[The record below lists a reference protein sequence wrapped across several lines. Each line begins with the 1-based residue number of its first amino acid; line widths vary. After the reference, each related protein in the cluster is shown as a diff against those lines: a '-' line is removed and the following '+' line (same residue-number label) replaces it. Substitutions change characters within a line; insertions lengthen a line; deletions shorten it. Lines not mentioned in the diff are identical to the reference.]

1 MKTIL
6 VLCASGAL
14 GTLARYSLSGL
25 VYRIFGS
32 RFPYGT
38 LAVNL
43 LGCLLL
49 GFLATLA
56 EVRLALTPSMRLFLM
71 IGFCGAFTTFSTLI
85 YESFNLI
92 RDGQTVSAFMNLM
105 ITVILGFMLF
115 RVGMLIGELI

>member
-6 VLCASGAL
+6 ILGLSGAL

-38 LAVNL
+38 MAVNL
-43 LGCLLL
+43 LGCLVL
-49 GFLATLA
+49 GFLAALA
-56 EVRLALTPSMRLFLM
+56 EVRLSLTPQARLFLM

-92 RDGQTVSAFMNLM
+92 RDGQTVSAFLNLM
-105 ITVILGFMLF
+105 VTVILGFMLF
-115 RVGMLIGELI
+115 RVGMLIGEVI